1 MKYDVQWWAMHRHDI
16 PEDGDWRGFA
26 GVTHGGYRRQ
36 DAIIRRH
43 PGLGLYSVIY
53 TVPYYRVSVETN
65 RPFGFPDRGDLFDG
79 YEGDPPRTGR
89 EFSGRGFRG
98 WWVDWT
104 RVDIDQI
111 IERWQPRVPN
121 HVAYWMVDNI
131 PEWYKASGRDAA
143 RFVEQVNALC
153 KCLRNILD
161 VPVVGNI
168 YQGGAHAD
176 AFLRVADGLLFEN
189 WLWFWAN
196 GSPLSDS
203 TRRAIQQRVER
214 ALGDPSKFVVLH
226 VPAVPA
232 HQVEFA
238 QKRILEMLQR
248 YDSKRVLFYEYRP
261 AEKTVSVRRLM
272 QGIE

>member
-1 MKYDVQWWAMHRHDI
+1 MEHNAQWWAMHRHDI
-16 PEDGDWRGFA
+16 PVDGDWRGFA

-43 PGLGLYSVIY
+43 PDLGLYSVIY
-53 TVPYYRVSVETN
+53 TVPYYRVSLETN
-65 RPFGFPDRGDLFDG
+65 RPFEFSSRGDLFDG
-79 YEGDPPRTGR
+79 YKGVLPLIGS
-89 EFSGRGFRG
+89 EFLGSGFRG

-111 IERWQPRVPN
+111 IARLRPLVPR

-131 PEWYKASGRDAA
+131 PEWYKAFGRDAA
-143 RFVEQVNALC
+143 RFVEQVHVLC
-153 KCLRNILD
+153 KCLRNIHD
-161 VPVVGNI
+161 VPLVGNI

-176 AFLRVADGLLFEN
+176 AFLRVGDGLLFEN

-196 GSPLSDS
+196 GSPLRDS

-214 ALGDPSKFVVLH
+214 ALEDPSKFVVLH

-232 HQVEFA
+232 YEVEFA
-238 QKRILEMLQR
+238 KGRICDMLGR
-248 YDSKRVLFYEYRP
+248 YNSKRVLFYEYRP
-261 AEKTVSVRRLM
+261 AENTVSVRRLM
-272 QGIE
+272 QGLE